1 MGTILD
7 LGIDELYDHEGYV
20 AHILD
25 DGTSA
30 HGTWTAEI
38 ERHTVAWR
46 AECSCGWHGPHHAAD
61 GPGILDDDR
70 SDAIV
75 TDDWEH
81 VHMAIVQRA
90 VEVIHRLQAV
100 EIANEKLWA
109 ALRDATANGISID
122 QLAGA
127 LRITATEFHRRY
139 PQLAVTDQPATP
151 PNPPVETGG
160 ITGYLTG
167 RAGEGRRWQQRDD
180 RPLHHTEDCNCH
192 LCSAQVADPALT
204 QAPETPSL

>member
-1 MGTILD
+1 MGVILD

-46 AECSCGWHGPHHAAD
+46 AECTCGWHGPEHPLEGHD
-61 GPGILDDDR
+61 ILDDDR
-70 SDAIV
+70 SDAILL
-75 TDDWEH
+75 DWEH

-100 EIANEKLWA
+100 ETANEKLQA
-109 ALRDATANGISID
+109 ALRDAAANGISTD
-122 QLAGA
+122 QLAGT

-160 ITGYLTG
+160 YTGYLTG
-167 RAGEGRRWQQRDD
+167 RPGEGQRWLQRDD
-180 RPLHHTEDCNCH
+180 RPSHHTADRNCH
-192 LCSAQVADPALT
+192 QCSAQVADPARSP
-204 QAPETPSL
+204 QPETPSL